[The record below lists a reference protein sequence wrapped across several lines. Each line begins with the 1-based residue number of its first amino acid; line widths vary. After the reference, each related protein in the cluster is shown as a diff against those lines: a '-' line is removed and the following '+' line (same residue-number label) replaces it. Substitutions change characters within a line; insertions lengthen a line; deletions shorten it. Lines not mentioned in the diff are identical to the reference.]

1 MELTQCAQCGVEIET
16 KGIQF
21 RGKTFC
27 GDECCEKF
35 DADFADGGGPG
46 VDDFDDGLDDED
58 FDEKNLGYQGEDEE
72 EDEAVKHRDDDDEFE
87 IDPNDF

>member
-1 MELTQCAQCGVEIET
+1 MEFTKCAQCGVDVET

-27 GDECCEKF
+27 GDGCCQKF
-35 DADFADGGGPG
+35 DENFADGGKPG

-58 FDEKNLGYQGEDEE
+58 FDEDDTEYQDEGE
-72 EDEAVKHRDDDDEFE
+72 AAKHRDDDDDFE
-87 IDPNDF
+87 IAPDDF

>member
-1 MELTQCAQCGVEIET
+1 MELTQCAQCGVEIEI

-35 DADFADGGGPG
+35 DAAFTNGGTPG
-46 VDDFDDGLDDED
+46 VEDLDDGLDDED
-58 FDEKNLGYQGEDEE
+58 FDEEKLGYQDEDE
-72 EDEAVKHRDDDDEFE
+72 DETVKHRDDDDSFE

>member
-1 MELTQCAQCGVEIET
+1 MNLKQCAQCGVGIEI

-35 DADFADGGGPG
+35 DASFADGGAPG
-46 VDDFDDGLDDED
+46 LDDFDDGLDDED
-58 FDEKNLGYQGEDEE
+58 FDEDDLGIKDVVVVAKNRDN
-72 EDEAVKHRDDDDEFE
+72 DDDFE

>member
-1 MELTQCAQCGVEIET
+1 MEVTQCAQCGVEIET

-35 DADFADGGGPG
+35 DASLADGGAPG

-58 FDEKNLGYQGEDEE
+58 FDEEKLGYQDEGED
-72 EDEAVKHRDDDDEFE
+72 DAVKDRDDDDDFE
-87 IDPNDF
+87 IDPGDF